1 VRGGIHVEKPSGNQW
16 FQMGKRKPPRVIIGP
31 DARVDGPLVFER
43 EVKLYV
49 HRSAT
54 VGTVRGATAVRYDGD
69 RAPQD

>member
-1 VRGGIHVEKPSGNQW
+1 
-16 FQMGKRKPPRVIIGP
+16 
-31 DARVDGPLVFER
+31 VDGPLVFER

-54 VGTVRGATAVRYDGD
+54 IGSIRGATAVRYDGD